1 MTDIDGKYSI
11 TIEGVGGVL
20 EFSYIGMKKQEIAII
35 DQKSINVTL
44 QPDTEVLD
52 EVVVVGYGSQK
63 KESVVGAI
71 STLDIKN

>member
-35 DQKSINVTL
+35 DQRVSMSLFNPILKYWTKLLLSDMVARKKK
-44 QPDTEVLD
+44 VLL
-52 EVVVVGYGSQK
+52 GLSQR
-63 KESVVGAI
+63 
-71 STLDIKN
+71 